1 VFFNGEPV
9 GLPKTPH
16 EPPRWMRVPVE
27 VLVFLCLAVGIFPTV
42 TIGPLL
48 AVAARST
55 LGGTL
60 PDYSLAIWHGVNAPL
75 LMSLVATAAGVGLYF
90 GLHRFVNLHTVTRL
104 PAPGRQAF
112 DAAMGA
118 LQASADRAIRVLPFG
133 ALPRMLTWLVVAAVL
148 AGAWPLIRDGF
159 GSPSAPAASAGPGNA
174 MTGGIGIAIWL
185 LGIGA
190 AVAATV
196 RYRQRFLALIFL
208 GVTGLM
214 VSLAFVLLSAPD
226 LALTQLLVEVVTIVL
241 MMLVLHFLPQTSP
254 PEPAPGRRWR
264 DGVIAGAAG
273 TGIAG
278 IAYAVLT
285 RPFDS
290 IAPYY
295 LENSVSAGGGTNA
308 VNVIIVDFRGFDT
321 MGEIAVLGLGG
332 LIVHALL
339 AGVRI
344 PAGLRPERPASGWN
358 PLLVQVVARTL
369 LPLAALAAVYL
380 FLRGHNLPGGG
391 FIAGLVL
398 AAAIVVTRVAGGS
411 PLPKAPGL
419 AYSTW
424 VGVGLAAAGLTGIG
438 SWALGYPFLTSAYG
452 HPVLPLVGE
461 VPLAT
466 AGLFDLGVF
475 LTVVGAT
482 LLLLMVPGL
491 LEDPPG
497 SGAEPPR

>member
-1 VFFNGEPV
+1 
-9 GLPKTPH
+9 
-16 EPPRWMRVPVE
+16 
-27 VLVFLCLAVGIFPTV
+27 
-42 TIGPLL
+42 
-48 AVAARST
+48 
-55 LGGTL
+55 
-60 PDYSLAIWHGVNAPL
+60 
-75 LMSLVATAAGVGLYF
+75 
-90 GLHRFVNLHTVTRL
+90 
-104 PAPGRQAF
+104 
-112 DAAMGA
+112 
-118 LQASADRAIRVLPFG
+118 
-133 ALPRMLTWLVVAAVL
+133 
-148 AGAWPLIRDGF
+148 
-159 GSPSAPAASAGPGNA
+159 
-174 MTGGIGIAIWL
+174 
-185 LGIGA
+185 
-190 AVAATV
+190 
-196 RYRQRFLALIFL
+196 
-208 GVTGLM
+208 
-214 VSLAFVLLSAPD
+214 
-226 LALTQLLVEVVTIVL
+226 
-241 MMLVLHFLPQTSP
+241 
-254 PEPAPGRRWR
+254 
-264 DGVIAGAAG
+264 
-273 TGIAG
+273 
-278 IAYAVLT
+278 VLT

-344 PAGLRPERPASGWN
+344 PAGLRAERPASGWN

-391 FIAGLVL
+391 FVAGLVL

-424 VGVGLAAAGLTGIG
+424 VGAGLAVAGLTGVG
-438 SWALGYPFLTSAYG
+438 SWVLGYPFLTSAYG

-491 LEDPPG
+491 LEDPPA